1 MRKLLT
7 AAGLASSAVAVGVL
21 MASPAAAWSA
31 TSQFDV
37 TFPGAR
43 PKTTYIV
50 DNNGAANLDQGDF
63 QAKSVVYWKLAVDQI
78 GDHSTRFASFK
89 ITTRAEARLGPSEA
103 DEVITKKTCDL
114 TAMVND
120 NPFWAYDTAANTCA
134 APSRVYDGEL
144 WWSADATIVYDI
156 VGDDKGAITQELQGT
171 ALVHG

>member
-7 AAGLASSAVAVGVL
+7 AAGLASSAVALGVL

-37 TFPGAR
+37 TFPGAK

-78 GDHSTRFASFK
+78 GDHSTRFTSFK
-89 ITTRAEARLGPSEA
+89 ITNRLESRPGKDSADVVEAS
-103 DEVITKKTCDL
+103 KTCDL
-114 TAMVND
+114 TRLVNA
-120 NPFWAYDTAANTCA
+120 NYSWFAIEAANTCA
-134 APSRVYDGEL
+134 APSTTYDGEV
-144 WWSADATIVYDI
+144 WWSSDSTVVYDI
-156 VGDDKGAITQELQGT
+156 AGDSKGATTVQLLGSP
-171 ALVHG
+171 LVHG